1 MDIADGGR
9 EALDALSVTTVL
21 QTKRGSFQV
30 EQGMEVVGSDGERV
44 GVLHDVRPA
53 LADILVHRP
62 LLQRD
67 VYIPFD
73 AVDRVRDGALVLTI
87 PAAEGRARAGR
98 TRPCWP
104 FPTPRGGPAGGTGG
118 PTTPL
123 SDARQAGV

>member
-9 EALDALSVTTVL
+9 GALDAVSVTTVL

-73 AVDRVRDGALVLTI
+73 AIDRVRDGALVLTI
-87 PAAEGRARAGR
+87 PAAEV
-98 TRPCWP
+98 
-104 FPTPRGGPAGGTGG
+104 
-118 PTTPL
+118 
-123 SDARQAGV
+123 ARQGWPHPPLLAFPDA